1 MELPVEVNKSPRV
14 ARVVFAGKYD
24 FGFLADWRKKLG
36 DDQNPF
42 RTDAVE
48 FAQLA
53 INRFSAHSAIQ
64 PYVKSVE
71 DIGDH
76 IANNSKCE
84 VAGFVLLK
92 CDWFPDSDVIGI
104 CHFRRTWC
112 NNIILDYLAVHPF
125 IAKQPRDYPLSVR
138 GVGTALLY
146 FLSRIAQ
153 QYSCGHI
160 WGEATPISCGFY
172 KKILLLD
179 SVEDLILAPRN
190 KFIEFADGLDLSWQ
204 NKSDTA
210 TTKAIAVEEVYKLE
224 ETNPPLVGNRSA
236 MFSPP
241 RRLAYHFLDL
251 PQHIQME
258 IAQALGLLQDDDKG
272 LRDDKLFRSLFRR
285 ATERGKLAD
294 LWSEVEK
301 IHPEGEP
308 GKNPF
313 LIS

>member
-1 MELPVEVNKSPRV
+1 MELRVEVNKSRRV
-14 ARVVFAGKYD
+14 ARVVFAGQHD
-24 FGFLADWRKKLG
+24 FGFLAEWRKKLG
-36 DDQNPF
+36 DDENPI
-42 RTDAVE
+42 RTDAVD

-53 INRFSAHSAIQ
+53 IDRFSTHSAIQ
-64 PYVKSVE
+64 PYVRSIG

-76 IANNSKCE
+76 ITNNPKCE

-92 CDWFPDSDVIGI
+92 CDWFPDSDVIAI

-125 IAKQPRDYPLSVR
+125 IAKPPQEYPLSVR

-146 FLSRIAQ
+146 FLSRIAK
-153 QYSCGHI
+153 QYSCGYI
-160 WGEATPISCGFY
+160 WGEATQISCGFY

-179 SVEDLILAPRN
+179 SVEDLILAPHN

-210 TTKAIAVEEVYKLE
+210 TTKALAVEEVYKVE

-241 RRLAYHFLDL
+241 RRLVYHFLDL

-258 IAQALGLLQDDDKG
+258 IAQGLGLLEDADRG
-272 LRDDKLFRSLFRR
+272 LQEEKLFRDLFRR
-285 ATERGKLAD
+285 AAERGKLAD

-301 IHPEGEP
+301 RHPDGVPGE
-308 GKNPF
+308 NPF
-313 LIS
+313 LIP